1 MDLLT
6 SNALLR
12 SYFLLPHRLLNR
24 SFSRLAMRSRPAWA
38 VQAAIRAWTHRSQ
51 LDLRDFE
58 EGPFATVQEFFLRR
72 LREGAR
78 PLQAGLCSPVD
89 GEVFAAGALL
99 PGTTLVVKGQRLSV
113 ERLVNGRAHRASL
126 SSYEGGHYVA
136 IFLSPRGYHHI
147 HMPVAGRLLRCQ
159 WLAGRYF
166 PQNAVALRH
175 IPAVYERNERA
186 VLFCAAPDAGQF
198 ILVLVG
204 ASLVGGIHLADVPVE
219 RWRHGQPTELD
230 LQYDKGQRLAHFSFG
245 STVVLLFPRGSVQR
259 LVVEAGDAVRMG
271 QPLGELN
278 PLPDL

>member
-1 MDLLT
+1 MNLHQ
-6 SNALLR
+6 SAPFLR
-12 SYFLLPHRLLNR
+12 AYRLFPHRLLNR
-24 SFSRLAMRSRPAWA
+24 LTAQLMTARRPGFA
-38 VQAAIRAWTHRSQ
+38 VQAAIRLWIRRAAI
-51 LDLRDFE
+51 DMDDFAPASYSTLE
-58 EGPFATVQEFFLRR
+58 EFFLRR

-89 GEVFAAGALL
+89 GEVFAAGALS

-113 ERLVNGRAHRASL
+113 ERLVNGRVHQAPL

-230 LQYDKGQRLAHFSFG
+230 LPYDKGQRLAHFSFG
-245 STVVLLFPRGSVQR
+245 STVVLLFPRDSVQR
-259 LVVEAGDAVRMG
+259 LGVQAGDAVRMG

-278 PLPDL
+278 PLPAL